1 MEIESVN
8 QAGTQSANVNAAP
21 VSENSSGNTVKAV
34 KTQGKPV
41 TTSNVAS
48 QKQNGGQNPE
58 TETTLDGKKVAQST
72 IDTTMSDINSKIKMS
87 NTQLKYSIDEETQR
101 ISIKVIDQNTD
112 KVIRE
117 IPPEETL
124 EAIKK
129 IWEIAGIIVD
139 KKL

>member
-1 MEIESVN
+1 MEIESLN
-8 QAGTQSANVNAAP
+8 QVGNQSANVSIAS
-21 VSENSSGNTVKAV
+21 VSESSSGNTVKAV
-34 KTQGKPV
+34 KTQDKPV
-41 TTSNVAS
+41 MASNMAADR
-48 QKQNGGQNPE
+48 QTGGQNSE
-58 TETTLDGKKVAQST
+58 AEAVLENKKVAQST
-72 IDTTMSDINSKIKMS
+72 IDSTMSDINSKIKMS
-87 NTQLKYSIDEETQR
+87 NTQLQYSVDEDTQR
-101 ISIKVIDQNTD
+101 ISIKVIDQDTD